1 MSTEMQPVVQIK
13 SSSAIVTPDGEI
25 IALTLGPITAEE
37 AATRLPV
44 IQDTLKALRRFE
56 DFLSQCVS
64 DDMIA
69 KGQTERRSGAFVYE
83 LKPDAEWVVSDDERL
98 FNVLLGARNAGE
110 VTDKEF
116 YDAAK
121 EQQVFKFD
129 HRRLAVLA
137 KRLPVIDTLR
147 RRVEGATRLRI
158 KR

>member
-1 MSTEMQPVVQIK
+1 MSLITEPKVP
-13 SSSAIVTPDGEI
+13 AIVTPDGEI
-25 IALTLGPITAEE
+25 IELTLGPISADD

-44 IQDTLKALRRFE
+44 VQDTLKALRRFE

-64 DDMIA
+64 EDMQA
-69 KGQTERRSGAFVYE
+69 HGQTERRVGSLVYE
-83 LKPDAEWVVSDDERL
+83 LKPDAEWVVTNDEQM
-98 FNVLLGARNAGE
+98 FNVLRDARTAGE

-158 KR
+158 KK